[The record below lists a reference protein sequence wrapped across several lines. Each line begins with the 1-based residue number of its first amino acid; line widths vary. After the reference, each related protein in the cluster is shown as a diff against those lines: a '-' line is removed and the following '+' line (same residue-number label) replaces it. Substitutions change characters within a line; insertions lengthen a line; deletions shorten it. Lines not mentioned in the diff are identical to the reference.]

1 MSITFYEHSKTFR
14 LDTRDSSYLMTISKY
29 GDLLHL
35 YYGDRIPDE
44 DLSYLIELRDRGF
57 SPNPHEAGNDR
68 TFSLDFLP
76 QEFSTS
82 DSGDYRVESIGVRN
96 ADGSRIFAGKA
107 AGHTIY
113 SGKYKVPGMPSV
125 RALEGEGTDTLEI
138 RLKDAASGVSVVLY
152 YGVFEEKNV
161 ITRAVRV
168 VNEGEGPIRLEKLMS
183 VTLDFKEANY
193 DWITLDGRHM
203 MERHPSR
210 SAIRNGVQSVGSTRG
225 SSSHQHNP
233 FVILCEKTADEDR
246 GRCYGCSFV
255 YSGNFLAEAE
265 RDQYRQ
271 LRLNMGIHPTNFEF
285 RLEPGEDFFSPE
297 AVLAYSGNGLTGLSH
312 IYHRLY
318 RENLGTSPYRKLPR
332 PVVINSWEAAYF
344 DFDEEKLLNIARES
358 LDMGVEL
365 FVLDD
370 GWFGKRDDDCS
381 GLGDWKVNRHKLKGG
396 LSGLSEQ
403 IHEMGL
409 KFGLWVEPEMVSEDS
424 DLFREHP
431 DWHLGIKGRPAT
443 RGRYQLVLDLSRKDV
458 CDYIIDSLNRILDE
472 ARIEYIKWDLNRNI
486 TDVWSGQTD
495 KERQGEVMH
504 RYMLGLYRIMD
515 EVILTHPDVL
525 FCGCSGG
532 GGRFDPAML
541 YYQPQI
547 WCSDNTDAINRLKI
561 QYGTSFVYPISSL
574 EAHVSIC
581 PNHQTGR
588 TVSLATRGIVASG
601 GILGY
606 ELNSTVLDRE
616 EKELCR
622 KQVEAYKENY
632 ALIADGDYY
641 RLTSPFENHYVTAWQ
656 HVSANRTQALVSLVL
671 TDTEGNDGQLYLKLK
686 GLKKEAFY
694 RINGDEER
702 RYSGAVLMNA
712 GLPIPG
718 TLKQYEGI
726 QFKLQQIMEGTL

>member
-14 LDTRDSSYLMTISKY
+14 LDTRDSSYLMMISRY

-96 ADGSRIFAGKA
+96 SDGSRIFAGKTA
-107 AGHTIY
+107 EHRVY
-113 SGKYKVPGMPSV
+113 RGKYKVPGMPSV
-125 RALEGEGTDTLEI
+125 RAIPGETADTLEI
-138 RLKDAASGVSVVLY
+138 CLKDAASGVSVILY

-161 ITRAVRV
+161 ITRTVQV
-168 VNEGEGPIRLEKLMS
+168 VNEGNDSIRLEKIMS
-183 VTLDFKEANY
+183 ATVDFKTSNY
-193 DWITLDGRHM
+193 DWITLDGRHT
-203 MERHPSR
+203 MERHPCR
-210 SAIRNGVQSVGSTRG
+210 QAVRNGVQSVGSTRG

-233 FVILCEKTADEDR
+233 FVILCEKNADEDR
-246 GRCYGCSFV
+246 GRCYGYSLI

-271 LRLNMGIHPTNFEF
+271 LRVNIGINPINFEF
-285 RLEPGEDFFSPE
+285 RLEPGESFFAPE
-297 AVLAYSGNGLTGLSH
+297 AVLAYSGQGLTGLSH

-318 RENLGTSPYRKLPR
+318 RENLGTSPYLKAPR
-332 PVVINSWEAAYF
+332 PIVINSWEAAYF

-381 GLGDWKVNRHKLKGG
+381 GLGDWKVNPQKLGSG
-396 LSGLSEQ
+396 LSGLSEK

-472 ARIEYIKWDLNRNI
+472 SRIEYIKWDLNRNI
-486 TDVWSGQTD
+486 TDVWSGQAD

-504 RYMLGLYRIMD
+504 RYVLGLYRIMD
-515 EVILTHPDVL
+515 EVILAHPDVL

-561 QYGTSFVYPISSL
+561 QYGTSFIYPVSSM

-588 TVSLATRGIVASG
+588 SVSLKTRGIVAG
-601 GILGY
+601 DGILGY
-606 ELNSTVLDRE
+606 ELNSMVLSRE
-616 EKELCR
+616 EKALCR
-622 KQVEAYKENY
+622 EQVKFYKKSY
-632 ALIADGDYY
+632 DLIADGDYY
-641 RLTSPFENHYVTAWQ
+641 RLTNPFENRYVTAWQ
-656 HVSANRTQALVSLVL
+656 HVSRDKKTALVGLVL
-671 TDTEGNDGQLYLKLK
+671 TDIEGNDGQLYLKLK

-694 RINGDEER
+694 VIEGNGGR
-702 RYSGAVLMNA
+702 RYSGAALMYA
-712 GLPIPG
+712 GIPIPG
-718 TLKQYEGI
+718 ELKQYEGI
-726 QFKLQQIMEGTL
+726 QFMLRQITEE

>member
-1 MSITFYEHSKTFR
+1 M
-14 LDTRDSSYLMTISKY
+14 
-29 GDLLHL
+29 
-35 YYGDRIPDE
+35 
-44 DLSYLIELRDRGF
+44 
-57 SPNPHEAGNDR
+57 
-68 TFSLDFLP
+68 
-76 QEFSTS
+76 
-82 DSGDYRVESIGVRN
+82 RN

-107 AGHTIY
+107 SGHAIY

-125 RALEGEGTDTLEI
+125 RALPEEGTDTLEI
-138 RLKDAASGVSVVLY
+138 RLRDAASGVSVILY

-161 ITRAVRV
+161 ITRAVQV
-168 VNEGEGPIRLEKLMS
+168 VNEGDGPIRLEKIMS
-183 VTLDFKEANY
+183 ATVDFKESGY

-203 MERHPSR
+203 MERHPCR
-210 SAIRNGVQSVGSTRG
+210 QAISNGIQSVGSTRG

-233 FVILCEKTADEDR
+233 FVILCEKNADEDR
-246 GRCYGCSFV
+246 GRCYGFSLI

-271 LRLNMGIHPTNFEF
+271 LRINMGINPVNFEF
-285 RLEPGEDFFSPE
+285 KLEPGESFSAPE
-297 AVLAYSGNGLTGLSH
+297 VVLAYSRRGLTGLSH

-318 RENLGTSPYRKLPR
+318 RENLSLSPYTKMPR
-332 PVVINSWEAAYF
+332 PIVINSWEAAYF
-344 DFDEEKLLNIARES
+344 DFDEEKLLSIARES

-381 GLGDWKVNRHKLKGG
+381 GLGDWRVNLHKLKHG

-431 DWHLGIKGRPAT
+431 DWYLGIKGRPAT

-458 CDYIIDSLNRILDE
+458 CDYIIDSLNRILLE
-472 ARIEYIKWDLNRNI
+472 ARIEYIKWDMNRNI

-495 KERQGEVMH
+495 EERQGEVMH
-504 RYMLGLYRIMD
+504 RYILGLYRIMD
-515 EVILTHPDVL
+515 EVVLTHPDVL

-561 QYGTSFVYPISSL
+561 QYGTSFVYPVSSM

-588 TVSLATRGIVASG
+588 TVSLKTRGIVASD

-606 ELNSTVLDRE
+606 ELNSTVLSRE

-622 KQVEAYKENY
+622 KQADFYKENY
-632 ALIADGDYY
+632 HLIADGDYY

-656 HVSANRTQALVSLVL
+656 HVSADKTEALVSLVL
-671 TDTEGNDGQLYLKLK
+671 TDIEGNDGQLYLKLK

-694 RINGDEER
+694 EIEGNGGTPH
-702 RYSGAVLMNA
+702 SGAALMYA

-718 TLKQYEGI
+718 ELKQYEGI
-726 QFKLQQIMEGTL
+726 QFRLRQKTEETV